1 MVVAVGCIF
10 NSHTMGNYVFLRMAN
25 TVRPFVGSP
34 TQKQVGVASGT
45 GRPPAGRR
53 TLTVCV
59 HSLPCECV
67 PDFSTIVFF

>member
-1 MVVAVGCIF
+1 
-10 NSHTMGNYVFLRMAN
+10 MAN

-34 TQKQVGVASGT
+34 TQKQVCVASGT
-45 GRPPAGRR
+45 GRPPAGHR

-67 PDFSTIVFF
+67 PDFFLPLFFLSHLERASTFRRVRMEPN